1 MLFTTYNR
9 QLSKYTLIR
18 YVYKAL
24 LYFHYL
30 CAPCFCSVSAI
41 IYFTVLVDR
50 FSTAT
55 SLSFISV
62 QCLAATTKQYKETCK
77 PWG

>member
-1 MLFTTYNR
+1 MFIKLC
-9 QLSKYTLIR
+9 SI
-18 YVYKAL
+18 
-24 LYFHYL
+24 FHYL
-30 CAPCFCSVSAI
+30 CAPCFGSVSAI
-41 IYFTVLVDR
+41 IYFTVLVYDH

-77 PWG
+77 P